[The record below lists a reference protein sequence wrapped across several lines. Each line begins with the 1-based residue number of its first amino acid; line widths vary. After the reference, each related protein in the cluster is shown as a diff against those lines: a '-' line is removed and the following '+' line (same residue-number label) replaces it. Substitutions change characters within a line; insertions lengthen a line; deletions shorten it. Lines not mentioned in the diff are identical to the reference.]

1 MWRKKYSPAA
11 EIVVPEQQNRGAF
24 LQDVVIY
31 FEENKHA
38 LAELT
43 VTYNIPKQAPFME
56 WQYPA
61 GITWGEQ
68 SPVHFRYRMYSGD
81 VTGDFY
87 GYVMSENIIGEG
99 SDVRYG
105 GMTQITVKYTVIGM
119 TFWMQDQSDQLWKQC
134 TPSSIAR
141 DIATRYGMRAVTEP
155 LGVFFDT
162 QMQSSQSDWKFLA
175 DTVAQRISAR
185 LSMDGAS
192 TLFFTQYTT
201 PIPSSNGTWPVFT
214 LTKQPGALDTLRSF
228 QGTTGDLDPVGGYR
242 VKQVANATSSSM
254 PPVAYTPDR
263 DADSIRPVQTFRKR
277 YTLWPG
283 RSYTESQ
290 QFLIADSEPLWMY
303 AEATTDGDPRCKVGA
318 LVQLDGAGIAVDHR
332 GKWIIR
338 SAVHRLHQVVGKPML
353 NTYSCDLKLG
363 RNQPNR
369 LDEPPSPLDI
379 GVDHGTVLIDQRW
392 RAKFTTSMTS
402 SGASP

>member
-1 MWRKKYSPAA
+1 MWRRKYSPSA
-11 EIVVPEQQNRGAF
+11 EIVVPAQQAASAF

-31 FEENKHA
+31 FEEDKHA

-43 VTYNIPKQAPFME
+43 VIYNLPKQAPFLE

-81 VTGDFY
+81 STGDFY
-87 GYVMSENIIGEG
+87 GYVMSENIIGTGQEM
-99 SDVRYG
+99 RYSG
-105 GMTQITVKYTVIGM
+105 TTQITVKYTVIGM
-119 TFWMQDQSDQLWKQC
+119 TFWMQNQADNLWKQC

-141 DIATRYGMRAVTEP
+141 DIAHKYGMRAVTEP

-201 PIPSSNGTWPVFT
+201 PIPSPNGSWPVFT
-214 LTKQPGALDTLRSF
+214 LTKLPGVVDTLRSF
-228 QGTTGDLDPVGGYR
+228 QGTTGDLDPLGGYR
-242 VKQVANATSSSM
+242 VKQVANATSTAM
-254 PPVAYTPDR
+254 PTATYSPNR
-263 DADSIRPVQTFRKR
+263 DLDVIRPVQTFRQR

-283 RSYTESQ
+283 RNYDEMQ
-290 QFLIADSEPLWMY
+290 QFLIAQSEPLWMF
-303 AEATTDGDPRCKVGA
+303 AQATTDGDPRCKVGA
-318 LVQLDGAGIAVDHR
+318 VVELQGAGIAVDHR
-332 GKWIIR
+332 GKWLIR
-338 SAVHRLHQVVGKPML
+338 GATHRLHQVVGNPLL
-353 NTYSCDLKLG
+353 NTYECDLKLG

-369 LDEPPSPLDI
+369 LSEPSSRLDI
-379 GVDHGTVLIDQRW
+379 GTDYGTVLVNDRW
-392 RAKFTTSMTS
+392 RARFVGKLS
-402 SGASP
+402 SGAGS